1 VKSSHGR
8 RFSRHLGTILI
19 VFGCLLLSIG
29 ITYFV
34 YAAVAQSHLSSLE
47 KEQFG
52 TLPPLSTEVLPS
64 WIEESSSPVDSLSE
78 FPPPM
83 RLAIPSLNIDAP
95 VAEVDIEWPRGEL
108 TWTVGHYRNSANP
121 GQPGDVI
128 MYGHK
133 SSYVRDEGSVFR
145 NLYKIGLGDPIY
157 VSTANN
163 WYRYR
168 VDKVEIADKN
178 DVSIL
183 TPVDQPRLILITCEP
198 DFVYSHRLVVSA
210 SPD

>member
-1 VKSSHGR
+1 MKSSSGHI
-8 RFSRHLGTILI
+8 FSRRLGIVLI
-19 VFGCLLLSIG
+19 VVGGLLLSMG
-29 ITYFV
+29 IAYYA

-47 KEQFG
+47 KEQSG
-52 TLPPLSTEVLPS
+52 PLPPLRSELLPS
-64 WIEESSSPVDSLSE
+64 WVECPSVPVNSLSE

-83 RLAIPSLNIDAP
+83 RLAIPSLGIDAP
-95 VAEVDIEWPRGEL
+95 VAEVDFEWQRGEL
-108 TWTVGHYRNSANP
+108 TWAVGHYRNSANL

-133 SSYVRDEGSVFR
+133 SSYIRGEGSVFR

-157 VSTANN
+157 VATANN

-178 DVSIL
+178 DISVLAPI
-183 TPVDQPRLILITCEP
+183 DQPRLILITCEP
-198 DFVYSHRLVVSA
+198 DFVYSHRLVVKA
-210 SPD
+210 RLD